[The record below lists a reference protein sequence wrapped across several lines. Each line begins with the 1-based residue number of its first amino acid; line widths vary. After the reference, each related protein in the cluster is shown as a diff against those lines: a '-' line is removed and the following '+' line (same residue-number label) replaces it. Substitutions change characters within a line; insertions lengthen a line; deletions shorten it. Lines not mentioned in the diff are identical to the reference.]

1 MKKKISKKDILDWKK
16 FISGN
21 DRVENKDDIFSKKE
35 HNISQRTIDLH
46 GYSLDQA
53 NQTVFKFI
61 QDCYEKKV
69 LLLNIITGKGSR
81 SKNKNDP
88 YKSKNLSILK
98 YSIPD
103 YIENNKELIKL
114 IKKIN
119 YDQVNNIS
127 AGSFEIELKK
137 KL

>member
-1 MKKKISKKDILDWKK
+1 MKKKISKKDILDWQK

-21 DRVENKDDIFSKKE
+21 DKVENKDDIISKKE

-46 GYSLDQA
+46 GHSLDQA

-88 YKSKNLSILK
+88 YKSKNFSILK

-103 YIENNKELIKL
+103 YIENNKELMKL

-119 YDQVNNIS
+119 HDQVNNIS

>member
-1 MKKKISKKDILDWKK
+1 MKKKISKKDILDWQK

-21 DRVENKDDIFSKKE
+21 DKVENKDDIISKKE
-35 HNISQRTIDLH
+35 HNIFQRTIDLH
-46 GYSLDQA
+46 GHSLDQA
-53 NQTVFKFI
+53 NEIVFKFI

-88 YKSKNLSILK
+88 YKSKNFSILK

-103 YIENNKELIKL
+103 YIENNKELMKL

-119 YDQVNNIS
+119 HDQVNNIS

>member
-1 MKKKISKKDILDWKK
+1 M
-16 FISGN
+16 
-21 DRVENKDDIFSKKE
+21 
-35 HNISQRTIDLH
+35 
-46 GYSLDQA
+46 
-53 NQTVFKFI
+53 
-61 QDCYEKKV
+61 
-69 LLLNIITGKGSR
+69 LLNIITGKGSR

-88 YKSKNLSILK
+88 YKSKNFSILK

-103 YIENNKELIKL
+103 YIENNKELMKL

-119 YDQVNNIS
+119 HDQVNNIS